1 MRFHG
6 DFFSDL
12 LALESGPR
20 DSNVPWNGI
29 LNASSETAG
38 PFYCRFA
45 CNVREIEGERARS
58 SNSYAPDLSSKR
70 IPRRHKSG
78 RPRIE
83 SKIVRFAA
91 SPPRGARVRASQAA
105 RACAGTHRVR

>member
-1 MRFHG
+1 MPFHD

-20 DSNVPWNGI
+20 DSNDPWNGI

-45 CNVREIEGERARS
+45 CDAGEIEGERV
-58 SNSYAPDLSSKR
+58 L
-70 IPRRHKSG
+70 IELVPRRIYLQKGFQGDTNQVWYGCENCSFCRLATTSHTYE
-78 RPRIE
+78 R
-83 SKIVRFAA
+83 
-91 SPPRGARVRASQAA
+91 AR
-105 RACAGTHRVR
+105 TRVHQSR